1 MRFYVYLIISKKL
14 DRYTSYVGYTKNV
27 KKRLELHNKSKGAK
41 FTRGQNWMLAYRK
54 SYKNKSIAMSE
65 EYKLKKNIKLRNKI
79 KNEFIA
85 NENFNS
91 TTL

>member
-14 DRYTSYVGYTKNV
+14 DTYTSYVGYTKNV

-41 FTRGQNWMLAYRK
+41 FTRGQNWMLAYSK

-79 KNEFIA
+79 KKNFI
-85 NENFNS
+85 NK
-91 TTL
+91 

>member
-41 FTRGQNWMLAYRK
+41 FTRGQNWMLAYSK
-54 SYKNKSIAMSE
+54 SCKNKSIAMSE

-79 KNEFIA
+79 KKNFI
-85 NENFNS
+85 NK
-91 TTL
+91 

>member
-41 FTRGQNWMLAYRK
+41 FTRGQNWMLAYSK

-79 KNEFIA
+79 KKDFI
-85 NENFNS
+85 NK
-91 TTL
+91 

>member
-41 FTRGQNWMLAYRK
+41 FTRGQNWMLAYTK
-54 SYKNKSIAMSE
+54 SYKNKSIAMRE
-65 EYKLKKNIKLRNKI
+65 EYKLKKNIKLRIKI
-79 KNEFIA
+79 KKDFI
-85 NENFNS
+85 NK
-91 TTL
+91 

>member
-1 MRFYVYLIISKKL
+1 MSFYVYLIISKKL

-41 FTRGQNWMLAYRK
+41 FTRGQNWMLAYSK
-54 SYKNKSIAMSE
+54 SYKKKSIAMSE

-79 KNEFIA
+79 KKNFI
-85 NENFNS
+85 NK
-91 TTL
+91 